1 MEKQKFYT
9 CKNDKA
15 FKEVFMKKENKDIL
29 IPLLETCLNIKIND
43 IEYLN
48 LEDNVDYLNTRK
60 KSYDLRLSTEVGRI
74 QVEVNANIYQY
85 SRIRQ
90 VAYLSNEY
98 SHVTLAGDDYS
109 EDLNVIQINFT
120 YGLMTRF
127 NEKYQYLYDEKDYR
141 VYKLRDE
148 EGKGYVDNYKI
159 YEFNM
164 DYYLNFW
171 YNKDEKM
178 IDKYKFLIMMN
189 LDLENLEK
197 LKRKSKVVEKYMEEI
212 NKINKDPKFIE
223 YMSYEEDQRKMQN
236 TLLRKAKEEGLE
248 KGLEQGS
255 KEKANEVVLKMKEE
269 GLDSSLISKITGLT
283 IEEIKNI

>member
-148 EGKGYVDNYKI
+148 EGKEYVDNYKI